1 MAKNSPA
8 KTRDAGLIPGLG
20 RSPGEE
26 NGNPLQY
33 SCLGNPMNRGAWWAT
48 VYGVAKGSDTTE
60 QLNSSNKASVTTY
73 HKLRALNQ
81 HKFILGQSG
90 GQKTKVGHTGLK
102 SRCQQGTLLPGL
114 VTSRSCAGCRHL
126 HLPACF
132 SHVLTRGE
140 GKIKIQG
147 GPHWAQEEGRGDTST
162 GTIEPYAVLSHSVM
176 SHSLRPHGL

>member
-48 VYGVAKGSDTTE
+48 VHGVAKGSDTTE

-73 HKLRALNQ
+73 HKLGPLNQ
-81 HKFILGQSG
+81 HKFILGQSR
-90 GQKTKVGHTGLK
+90 GQKTKVGYIGLK

-114 VTSRSCAGCRHL
+114 VTSRSCAG
-126 HLPACF
+126 
-132 SHVLTRGE
+132 VLASSSVSMFLARPDTWRGQDQDPRWSPLGSGGGE
-140 GKIKIQG
+140 GRHID
-147 GPHWAQEEGRGDTST
+147 WDD
-162 GTIEPYAVLSHSVM
+162 
-176 SHSLRPHGL
+176 